1 MTKRIALLVI
11 SYFMLTAN
19 LFAPDSAPPKDKC
32 EQDQLLWLIQ
42 IANEKYIDS
51 LRYQEVRTRVSEML
65 NCANAYGKN
74 EPLYC
79 STAFTYE
86 QEIERRFVT
95 FMFKRHPDIGRK
107 FTTEDAGGLR

>member
-1 MTKRIALLVI
+1 MTKRLALLLI
-11 SYFMLTAN
+11 SSFILSAN
-19 LFAPDSAPPKDKC
+19 LFAPDSAPTKDKC

-42 IANEKYIDS
+42 VANEKYLDS
-51 LRYQEVRTRVSEML
+51 LRYQELRTRVSEML

-74 EPLYC
+74 ESLYW

-86 QEIERRFVT
+86 HEIERRFVT
-95 FMFKRHPDIGRK
+95 FMFKRHPEIGRK